1 MTSTTNSSNDEEDL
15 VYDAQQH
22 PRRPH
27 LHHLLQDSLP
37 KLGLDCETYGP
48 YVWGDE
54 DDDDSDDDKDVDELK
69 VLVLG
74 VLQASSETHSEDD
87 DVWTDL
93 IEQII
98 KANELDSKRRRESKD
113 RHLQETKTKL
123 EEDLAKAKLE
133 EQQQQPEEEDDKN
146 NEKSPEQ
153 QKADA
158 EAKRQLMERFGYELD
173 DDDEQTNK
181 NASGGGG
188 GKKSSSSAKTAT
200 TATATTNRDVAA
212 AHNSEKSK
220 AMKNQSKTTK
230 ADERKITKQNRSNKE
245 EKKEARRK
253 KAVKG
258 ERQA

>member
-1 MTSTTNSSNDEEDL
+1 MTSTTNNNNDEEDL

-54 DDDDSDDDKDVDELK
+54 DDDDSDDDRDVDELK
-69 VLVLG
+69 DLVLG

-133 EQQQQPEEEDDKN
+133 EQQQQPEEDDKN
-146 NEKSPEQ
+146 NKKSPEQ

-188 GKKSSSSAKTAT
+188 KKSSSAKTAT

>member
-1 MTSTTNSSNDEEDL
+1 MASTANNNDEEDL
-15 VYDAQQH
+15 VYDAQ
-22 PRRPH
+22 RRPH

-69 VLVLG
+69 DLILG

-98 KANELDSKRRRESKD
+98 KANALDSKRRRESKD

-133 EQQQQPEEEDDKN
+133 EQQQQPEEDGKN
-146 NEKSPEQ
+146 NDKSPEQ

-173 DDDEQTNK
+173 DDEEQTN
-181 NASGGGG
+181 NASGGG
-188 GKKSSSSAKTAT
+188 KKSSSAKTAT

-230 ADERKITKQNRSNKE
+230 ADERKKTKENRSNKE

>member
-1 MTSTTNSSNDEEDL
+1 MTSTTNNSNDEEDL

-69 VLVLG
+69 DLVLG

-113 RHLQETKTKL
+113 RHLQETKTRL

-181 NASGGGG
+181 NASGGG

>member
-1 MTSTTNSSNDEEDL
+1 MNSTTNNNNDEEDL

-69 VLVLG
+69 DLVLG

-173 DDDEQTNK
+173 EDDEQPNK

-188 GKKSSSSAKTAT
+188 GKKSSSAKTAT